1 MPSEGRRL
9 HGFTVV
15 SGTLGLARQLILPA
29 IVGGASAGDSLGTTL
44 QWAVLILSVPSIL
57 LALARWAMFRYRLE
71 SDELVIDS
79 GVLSRQRRVI
89 PLARIQ
95 NIDLRQS
102 AIERLAGVAEI
113 RLETASGGGE
123 TEASLAVLALTEART
138 LQTELMRRRSEIRGA
153 ERRAGDSPGSSDGQA
168 RLTAPPRQ
176 LLRLSLGQLA
186 IAGATSNEAGLF
198 AAGLATGLEVVGNT
212 GALDPLTD
220 WIESVFQEGATAGV
234 MAAITTGAILAL
246 AFILMGWILS
256 VFISVIRYYGFTLT
270 RNDDDIRREFGLL
283 SRHRSTVPLERVQAV
298 RIEES
303 ILRRPFGLVA
313 LKVETAGG
321 GQQQGQRS
329 GETEAFVPIARKRD
343 VGPLLREV
351 FPDARFDGVELHPV
365 SPISRRRS
373 FLRLAVPVLGATLV
387 ATPLLGPHWLWLLAL
402 LIPAWLY
409 AGAEYRARGWAR
421 PGGHALVRGGVLTR
435 VNWVVPED
443 KIQTL
448 HLHETPFQRRLGLAS
463 LLVDTAAGGRVA
475 RVTDMDRGPAVLLL
489 HELARHAEA
498 ERRRALRPRSPPQSP
513 PQSQTRP
520 PPAG

>member
-15 SGTLGLARQLILPA
+15 SGSIGLARQLILPA
-29 IVGGASAGDSLGTTL
+29 ILGGASAGDSLGATL
-44 QWAVLILSVPSIL
+44 QWVVLLLTVPSIL
-57 LALARWAMFRYRLE
+57 LAIARWLMFRYRLE
-71 SDELVIDS
+71 ADELVIDS

-102 AIERLAGVAEI
+102 ALERLAGVAEI
-113 RLETASGGGE
+113 RLETASGSGE
-123 TEASLAVLALTEART
+123 TEASLAVLSLAEART
-138 LQTELMRRRSEIRGA
+138 LQTELMRRRSEIRSADRSG
-153 ERRAGDSPGSSDGQA
+153 GGSVASTDALAGQA
-168 RLTAPPRQ
+168 IPPRQ

-198 AAGLATGLEVVGNT
+198 AAGLATGIEVMGDT
-212 GALDPLTD
+212 GVLDPVAGWL
-220 WIESVFQEGATAGV
+220 ESIFQGGAAAGV
-234 MAAITTGAILAL
+234 MAAITAGAILVL
-246 AFILMGWILS
+246 VFVLVGWVLS
-256 VFISVIRYYGFTLT
+256 VFVSVVRYFGFTLT
-270 RNDDDIRREFGLL
+270 RDGTDIRREFGLL

-303 ILRRPFGLVA
+303 IFRRPFGLVT

-321 GQQQGQRS
+321 GPQNGQRS

-373 FLRLAVPVLGATLV
+373 FLRLSVPVLAATIVTSL
-387 ATPLLGPHWLWLLAL
+387 LLGPDWLGLLAL

-421 PGGHALVRGGVLTR
+421 PGGYALVRGGVLTR
-435 VNWVVPED
+435 VNWVVPEE
-443 KIQTL
+443 KVQTL

-475 RVTDMDRGPAVLLL
+475 RVTDLDRGSAGLLL
-489 HELARHAEA
+489 HELARHAEDA
-498 ERRRALRPRSPPQSP
+498 RRRALQPRSPPV
-513 PQSQTRP
+513 R
-520 PPAG
+520 